1 MDVCAPAPSD
11 VRTVDHEA
19 YALART
25 NHVRSSRI
33 VPQARTWSATQPRQP
48 TRCERA
54 ETHVAS
60 PPRIYTKKKS
70 ASTETVPPDA
80 NALKHTPSPRPE
92 FSPRKKA
99 HRLRPS
105 VKFIG

>member
-33 VPQARTWSATQPRQP
+33 VPQARTASATQPLQP
-48 TRCERA
+48 ARCERA

-80 NALKHTPSPRPE
+80 NAQKHTSLARPALSPN
-92 FSPRKKA
+92 KK
-99 HRLRPS
+99 RTSRM
-105 VKFIG
+105 